1 MGMAMRNSIITAC
14 PTMANPEA
22 FDNIEE
28 LRLELHRANDNV
40 LRLTDQL
47 HEERYVL
54 QSVSESLAG
63 VVLCNI
69 AGEQDAV
76 KRKLDEIV
84 AKHVKIVRKPE
95 GAVH

>member
-1 MGMAMRNSIITAC
+1 MSQPTVTMC
-14 PTMANPEA
+14 PTLANPEA
-22 FDNIEE
+22 FDNVEE
-28 LRLELHRANDNV
+28 LRRELHRANDNV

-63 VVLCNI
+63 VVLCHI